1 MDIVKKTLKDVPAGT
16 KSAYTKAMQVMNQN
30 NLEYAITLFK
40 EIVQFDPGFLD
51 AREKLR
57 KCERDLYAKQSTVAI
72 GLVAYVVVEFGLSR
86 FLMLYG
92 KRKFAAFVFIALIL
106 RIIFNLAFGGIFDA
120 LDALTSVGVIT
131 AALIAST
138 VSKQGLPYT
147 LLGTVVVTAIV
158 YVGAELIA
166 MV

>member
-1 MDIVKKTLKDVPAGT
+1 MELSYVYTSIILGIAVILIFTELTGISAGGIVVPAYLALT
-16 KSAYTKAMQVMNQN
+16 VNEHSI
-30 NLEYAITLFK
+30 LISTL
-40 EIVQFDPGFLD
+40 
-51 AREKLR
+51 
-57 KCERDLYAKQSTVAI
+57 AI
-72 GLVAYVVVEFGLSR
+72 GLISYVAVEFGLSR
-86 FLMLYG
+86 FMMLYG

-106 RIIFNLAFGGIFDA
+106 RIILNLALGGIFDH

-138 VSKQGLPYT
+138 VSKQGLKYT
-147 LLGTVVVTAIV
+147 LIGTVVVTAIV

>member
-1 MDIVKKTLKDVPAGT
+1 MELSYVYTSIILGIAVSLIFTELTGISAGGIVVPAYLALT
-16 KSAYTKAMQVMNQN
+16 VNEHSI
-30 NLEYAITLFK
+30 LISTL
-40 EIVQFDPGFLD
+40 
-51 AREKLR
+51 
-57 KCERDLYAKQSTVAI
+57 AI
-72 GLVAYVVVEFGLSR
+72 GLISYVAVEFGLSR
-86 FLMLYG
+86 FMMLYG

-106 RIIFNLAFGGIFDA
+106 RIILNLALGGIFDH

-138 VSKQGLPYT
+138 VSKQGLKYT
-147 LLGTVVVTAIV
+147 LIGTVVVTAIV

>member
-1 MDIVKKTLKDVPAGT
+1 MELSYVYTSIILGIAVSLIFTELTGISAGGIVVPAYLALT
-16 KSAYTKAMQVMNQN
+16 VNQPSV
-30 NLEYAITLFK
+30 LI
-40 EIVQFDPGFLD
+40 
-51 AREKLR
+51 
-57 KCERDLYAKQSTVAI
+57 STVAI

-147 LLGTVVVTAIV
+147 LLGTP
-158 YVGAELIA
+158 
-166 MV
+166 

>member
-1 MDIVKKTLKDVPAGT
+1 MELSYVYTSIILGIAVSLIFTELTGISAGGIVVPAYLALT
-16 KSAYTKAMQVMNQN
+16 VNQPSV
-30 NLEYAITLFK
+30 LISTL
-40 EIVQFDPGFLD
+40 
-51 AREKLR
+51 
-57 KCERDLYAKQSTVAI
+57 AI
-72 GLVAYVVVEFGLSR
+72 GLIAYVVVEFGLSR

-106 RIIFNLAFGGIFDA
+106 RIVFNIAFGGIFDA

>member
-1 MDIVKKTLKDVPAGT
+1 MELSYVYTSIILGIAVSLIFTELTGISAGGIVVPAYLALT
-16 KSAYTKAMQVMNQN
+16 VNQPSV
-30 NLEYAITLFK
+30 LI
-40 EIVQFDPGFLD
+40 
-51 AREKLR
+51 
-57 KCERDLYAKQSTVAI
+57 STVAI

>member
-1 MDIVKKTLKDVPAGT
+1 MELSYVYTSIILGIAVSLIFTELTGISAGGIVVPAYLALT
-16 KSAYTKAMQVMNQN
+16 VNQPVV
-30 NLEYAITLFK
+30 LISTL
-40 EIVQFDPGFLD
+40 
-51 AREKLR
+51 
-57 KCERDLYAKQSTVAI
+57 AI
-72 GLVAYVVVEFGLSR
+72 GLIAYVVVEFGLSR

-106 RIIFNLAFGGIFDA
+106 RIVFNLAFGGVFDA